1 MARRRDDGFPPRMTL
16 EQVCLFFGA
25 SQQTV
30 YRWIQRGFLARIEMP
45 GRLGNRPLV
54 RYDRSQCEEL
64 LRKWTTTP
72 KQAMDL

>member
-1 MARRRDDGFPPRMTL
+1 MTL

-30 YRWIQRGFLARIEMP
+30 YRWIQRGILTRIEMP

-54 RYDRSQCEEL
+54 RFNRADCEAL
-64 LRKWTTTP
+64 LRKWTTA
-72 KQAMDL
+72 KRGEDL